1 MLDLLLLCPNRSFSF
16 VCPQF
21 FTPLPFRHAVILK
34 LPILLFLVIFF
45 IIKLQPEVAPINY
58 ERKKS
63 KMLSKDAKTVLYTLY
78 KEYLSRRKQGISKS
92 KAKNFDSAQHIHST
106 FFSDWSLENIEDTL
120 RELGRNKFLNNYYAD
135 QTIYHC
141 ELSDHAIVTM
151 ENQKKETLLSIADFI
166 SKFIP

>member
-1 MLDLLLLCPNRSFSF
+1 
-16 VCPQF
+16 
-21 FTPLPFRHAVILK
+21 
-34 LPILLFLVIFF
+34 
-45 IIKLQPEVAPINY
+45 
-58 ERKKS
+58 
-63 KMLSKDAKTVLYTLY
+63 MLSKDAKTDLYTLN

-92 KAKNFDSAQHIHST
+92 KAKNFDSAQHIDST
-106 FFSDWSLENIEDTL
+106 LFSDWSLEDIEDTL

-141 ELSDHAIVTM
+141 ELSDPAIVTM

>member
-1 MLDLLLLCPNRSFSF
+1 MLDLLLLWSNRSFSF

-21 FTPLPFRHAVILK
+21 FTPLPFRRVVILK
-34 LPILLFLVIFF
+34 LPILLFPVIFF
-45 IIKLQPEVAPINY
+45 IIKLQPEGASINY

-63 KMLSKDAKTVLYTLY
+63 KMLSKDAKTVLYALY

-92 KAKNFDSAQHIHST
+92 KAKNFDSAQHIYST
-106 FFSDWSLENIEDTL
+106 FFSDWSLEDIEDTL

-141 ELSDHAIVTM
+141 ELSDLAIVTM
-151 ENQKKETLLSIADFI
+151 ENQKKETLLSVADFI

>member
-92 KAKNFDSAQHIHST
+92 KDQ
-106 FFSDWSLENIEDTL
+106 
-120 RELGRNKFLNNYYAD
+120 KF
-135 QTIYHC
+135 
-141 ELSDHAIVTM
+141 
-151 ENQKKETLLSIADFI
+151 
-166 SKFIP
+166 